1 MHGAVHFQPRNR
13 MRVLG
18 IDPGSETTGWGVIE
32 GDDAGRSYRVVEFGA
47 IRLSSATSFSS
58 RLLKISRGLEEV
70 IAKLKP
76 DACAIEE
83 AFYANNPKVT
93 LKLGQVRGVALLA
106 AESAALEIGEY
117 SPRLVKQTVAG
128 YGNAEKH
135 QVQEMVRVLLSLTS
149 VPEPHDAADALAVA
163 ICHFH
168 HAGISRRLAAA
179 EARVKLNPTVT
190 GATRRRA
197 IR

>member
-1 MHGAVHFQPRNR
+1 MLRAV
-13 MRVLG
+13 RVLG
-18 IDPGSETTGWGVIE
+18 IDPGSETTGWGVVE
-32 GDDAGRSYRVVEFGA
+32 GDTDGRSYRLIEFGVLK
-47 IRLSSATSFSS
+47 LSASATFAS
-58 RLLKISRGLEEV
+58 RLLKISRGLEE
-70 IAKLKP
+70 IIGKHKP
-76 DACAIEE
+76 HACAIEE
-83 AFYANNPKVT
+83 AFYAANPKVT

-117 SPRLVKQTVAG
+117 SPRLIKQTVVG

-168 HAGISRRLAAA
+168 HAGIRQRLLAA
-179 EARVKLNPTVT
+179 EARVKLNPTVAA
-190 GATRRRA
+190 ATRRRA
-197 IR
+197 

>member
-1 MHGAVHFQPRNR
+1 

-18 IDPGSETTGWGVIE
+18 IDPGSETTGWGVVE
-32 GDDAGRSYRVVEFGA
+32 GDANGRNYRLVEFGV
-47 IRLSSATSFSS
+47 IRLTHGSTFSS
-58 RLLKISRGLEEV
+58 RLLKISRALDEV
-70 IAKLKP
+70 ITRLKP

-83 AFYANNPKVT
+83 AFLATNPKVT

-117 SPRLVKQTVAG
+117 SPRSIKQTVAG
-128 YGNAEKH
+128 YGNAEKR
-135 QVQEMVRVLLSLTS
+135 QVQEMVRLLLSLTS
-149 VPEPHDAADALAVA
+149 IPEPHDAADALAVA

-168 HAGISRRLAAA
+168 HAGLSQRLTAA
-179 EARVKLNPTVT
+179 ETQMKVNATAA
-190 GATRRRA
+190 GITRRRT